1 MRGFWSPRRRKGAD
15 DAQLIAAER
24 VHALRQLPYAE
35 LRKRAGGAPGVE
47 DVAGTDGERY
57 RSRVSVQRGTRG
69 GQEELR
75 ILVQVHRPSRF
86 NRLDPLAEE
95 LIVASPDGEMT
106 GEYTLASEGN
116 DPRRYRFG

>member
-1 MRGFWSPRRRKGAD
+1 MRAFWSPRRRTGSD

-24 VHALRQLPYAE
+24 VHALRQTPYVE
-35 LRKRAGGAPGVE
+35 LRGRAGGAPEVE
-47 DVAGTDGERY
+47 DSSGPDGGRY
-57 RSRVSVQRGTRG
+57 RSRVSIQRGTRG

-75 ILVQVHRPSRF
+75 ILVQVHRPGRF

-95 LIVASPDGEMT
+95 LVIATPDGEMT